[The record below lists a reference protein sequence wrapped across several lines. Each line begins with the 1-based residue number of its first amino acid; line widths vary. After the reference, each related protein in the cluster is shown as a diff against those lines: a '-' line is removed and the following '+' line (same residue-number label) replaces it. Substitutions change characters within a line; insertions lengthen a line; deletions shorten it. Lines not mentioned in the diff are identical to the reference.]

1 MSESRPNDR
10 LFRILLGLTAAL
22 VLAGVALSLFREEP
36 EGLSA
41 VGESAAALAVRTL
54 RVTPTQHRDRVV
66 FPGVIEARRRV
77 RLTSE
82 TSGRV
87 LAVGAEQLDF
97 VEVGAVLV
105 QVDPLNAEVAVRRA
119 EAAVAR
125 SESELGLAR
134 TSLDRQQSLAE
145 RAVASDSALDDAAN
159 RSRVAQAAIQEARAS
174 LEQARDDLAKKTLRA
189 PYAGVLRSFDVERGE
204 YVRVGQELG
213 ELLDISAARIVIGVS
228 DRQIVALS
236 PGQPVAVEVE
246 AHPNESFDAAIL
258 RVGAAAA
265 ADTRKFPVEV
275 EIGNPERR
283 LLPGMVARVRIDLSQ
298 PIARILVPRDAVR
311 NEFGLYFVYVV
322 DADEAGRARAR
333 RRRVEVREL
342 PFEPALVELVSGVE
356 PGEEVVFTGAHALRD
371 GDLVRATPVATA
383 AGLVARD
390 GSGDW

>member
-1 MSESRPNDR
+1 MGESGSNDR
-10 LFRILLGLTAAL
+10 LFPVLLGLAAAL
-22 VLAGVALSLFREEP
+22 VLAGVALSLLREEP

-41 VGESAAALAVRTL
+41 AGDEGAALAVRTL
-54 RVTPTQHRDRVV
+54 HASPTQHRDRVV
-66 FPGVIEARRRV
+66 LPGVIGARRRV
-77 RLTSE
+77 RLTSD

-97 VEVGAVLV
+97 VDVDAVLM

-125 SESELGLAR
+125 TESEFGLAR

-159 RSRVAQAAIQEARAS
+159 RSRVAQAAIQEARAN
-174 LEQARDDLAKKTLRA
+174 LEQARDELAKKTLRA
-189 PYAGVLRSFDVERGE
+189 PYAGVLRTFDVERGE
-204 YVRVGQELG
+204 YVRMGQELG
-213 ELLDISAARIVIGVS
+213 ELLDISSARIEIGVS
-228 DRQIVALS
+228 DRQVVALS
-236 PGQPVAVEVE
+236 PSQPVAVEVE
-246 AHPNESFDAAIL
+246 AYPNERFEGVIL

-275 EIGNPERR
+275 EIDNPEHR
-283 LLPGMVARVRIDLSQ
+283 LLPGMVARVRIDLSE
-298 PIARILVPRDAVR
+298 PVARILVPRDAVR

-322 DADEAGRARAR
+322 TEDEVGRERAR

-356 PGEEVVFTGAHALRD
+356 PGEEVVFSGAHALHD
-371 GDLVRATPVATA
+371 GDLVRATPVTA
-383 AGLVARD
+383 STALVARD
-390 GSGDW
+390 GSGNR

>member
-1 MSESRPNDR
+1 MDQSGPNDR

-22 VLAGVALSLFREEP
+22 VLAGVALSLVREEP

-41 VGESAAALAVRTL
+41 AGQQAAALAVRTL
-54 RVTPTQHRDRVV
+54 RASPTQHRDRVV
-66 FPGVIEARRRV
+66 VPSVIGPRRRV

-87 LAVGAEQLDF
+87 LAVGAEELDF
-97 VEVGAVLV
+97 VAVDAVLV

-125 SESELGLAR
+125 AQSELGLAR
-134 TSLDRQQSLAE
+134 TSLERQQSLAE
-145 RAVASDSALDDAAN
+145 RAVSSDSALDDATN
-159 RSRVAQAAIQEARAS
+159 RSRVAQAAIQEARAT

-189 PYAGVLRSFDVERGE
+189 PYTGVLRSFDVEPGE
-204 YVRVGQELG
+204 YGRVGQELG
-213 ELLDISAARIVIGVS
+213 ELLDISTARIEIGVS

-236 PGQPVAVEVE
+236 PSQPVEVEVE
-246 AHPNESFDAAIL
+246 AYPNVRFDGVIL

-275 EIGNPERR
+275 EIDNPEHR
-283 LLPGMVARVRIDLSQ
+283 LLPGMVANVRIDVSQ
-298 PIARILVPRDAVR
+298 PVARILVPRDAVR
-311 NEFGLYFVYVV
+311 SEFGLYFVYVV
-322 DADEAGRARAR
+322 SADEAGRTRAL

-356 PGEEVVFTGAHALRD
+356 PGEEIVFRGAHALRD
-371 GDLVRATPVATA
+371 GDPVRATPVAASA
-383 AGLVARD
+383 ALVARD